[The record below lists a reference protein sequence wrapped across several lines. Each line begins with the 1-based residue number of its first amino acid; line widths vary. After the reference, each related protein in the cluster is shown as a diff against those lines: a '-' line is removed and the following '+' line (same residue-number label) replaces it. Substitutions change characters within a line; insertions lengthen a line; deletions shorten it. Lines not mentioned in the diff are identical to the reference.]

1 MGKSEPARPGDRD
14 GFDKKKWAAEN
25 NLKEIGG
32 NWFKQDWDIGQEQDY
47 EYSRIAVNPM
57 DYSQGN
63 Q

>member
-1 MGKSEPARPGDRD
+1 MTPDRNN
-14 GFDKKKWAAEN
+14 FDREKKAKWATDN